1 MSLQHGLAV
10 LQGYSQA
17 NMTTRAMASVRW
29 GSDYLLKMIG
39 QGVNGSELI
48 YQVRK
53 LQAGGVVQC
62 WPAAIS
68 QDSTIWQEAD
78 DSRSRL
84 QL

>member
-1 MSLQHGLAV
+1 M

-48 YQVRK
+48 YQVRMMQVFGM
-53 LQAGGVVQC
+53 LQC
-62 WPAAIS
+62 WPAAVCQS
-68 QDSTIWQEAD
+68 ATHG
-78 DSRSRL
+78 RR
-84 QL
+84 